1 MRVIAFK
8 QKGQR
13 RLGVEVEDGVI
24 DMSVAA
30 PDLPN
35 DLGEILKANK
45 LGKLQSAAKKAKKK
59 AHVKK
64 PAKLLPPIETPG
76 KIICVGLNYVDH
88 ASESPYDK
96 PDYPVLF
103 LRVNTTLVGQNDAM
117 IRPRASEQY
126 DYEGEM
132 VAVIGKKARHVPKSR
147 ALDAVAGY
155 SVFNDGSVRDYQFKS
170 PQWTSGKNFDASGGF
185 GPVFVTADELPKG
198 GRGLQLQTRL
208 NGKVVQDANTRDLIF
223 PVDEL
228 VAVASEVMT
237 LEPGDIIVTGTPSGV
252 GAFRKPPL
260 WMKDGDVCEVEV
272 EKIGVLRNP
281 IKDEKAP
288 KPRKTA
294 AKKAAKRK

>member
-1 MRVIAFK
+1 MRVVAFK

-13 RLGVEVEDGVI
+13 RLGVEVEDGLI

-35 DLGEILKANK
+35 DLGEIIKANK
-45 LGKLQSAAKKAKKK
+45 LGKLQAAAKKAKKK
-59 AHVKK
+59 AHVKM
-64 PAKLLPPIETPG
+64 PSKLLPPIEAPG
-76 KIICVGLNYVDH
+76 KIICVGLNYIDH
-88 ASESPYDK
+88 AAEGGFEK
-96 PDYPVLF
+96 PGYPVLF
-103 LRVNTTLVGQNDAM
+103 LRVNTTLIGQGDAM
-117 IRPRASEQY
+117 IRPRCSEQY

-132 VAVIGKKARHVPKSR
+132 VAVIGKKAKHVAKSR
-147 ALDAVAGY
+147 ALDYIVGY

-170 PQWTSGKNFDASGGF
+170 PQWTSGKNFDASGAF
-185 GPVFVTADELPKG
+185 GPAFVTADELPKG
-198 GRGLQLQTRL
+198 GRGLALTTRL
-208 NGKVVQDANTRDLIF
+208 NGEVVQEANTRDLIF

-288 KPRKTA
+288 KRAAPKKAA
-294 AKKAAKRK
+294 AKKK

>member
-1 MRVIAFK
+1 MRVVAFK

-13 RLGVEVEDGVI
+13 RLGVEVEDGLI

-35 DLGEILKANK
+35 DLGEIIKANK
-45 LGKLQSAAKKAKKK
+45 LGKLQAAAKKAKKK
-59 AHVKK
+59 AHVKM
-64 PAKLLPPIETPG
+64 PSKLLPPIGAPG
-76 KIICVGLNYVDH
+76 KIICVGLNYIDH
-88 ASESPYDK
+88 AAEGGFEK
-96 PDYPVLF
+96 PSYPVLF
-103 LRVNTTLVGQNDAM
+103 LRVNTTLIGQGEAM
-117 IRPRASEQY
+117 IRPRCSEQY

-132 VAVIGKKARHVPKSR
+132 VAVIGKKAKHVAKSR
-147 ALDAVAGY
+147 ALDYIAGY

-170 PQWTSGKNFDASGGF
+170 PQWTSGKNFDASGAF
-185 GPVFVTADELPKG
+185 GPAFVTADELPKG
-198 GRGLQLQTRL
+198 GRGLALTTRL
-208 NGKVVQDANTRDLIF
+208 NGEVVQEANTRDLIF

-288 KPRKTA
+288 KRPAPKKAA
-294 AKKAAKRK
+294 AKKK

>member
-1 MRVIAFK
+1 MRIVAFK

-13 RLGVEVEDGVI
+13 RLGVETEDGVI

-35 DLGEILKANK
+35 DLAEVIRTKK
-45 LGKLQSAAKKAKKK
+45 LGKLQAAAKKAKKK
-59 AHVKK
+59 ALVKR
-64 PAKLLPPIETPG
+64 PAKLLPPIEAPG
-76 KIICVGLNYVDH
+76 KIICVGLNYASH
-88 ASESPYDK
+88 AEESSFDK

-103 LRVNTTLVGQNDAM
+103 LRVNTSLLGHGEAM
-117 IRPRASEQY
+117 IRPRCSEQY

-132 VAVIGKKARHVPKSR
+132 VAVVGKKARHVPKSR
-147 ALDAVAGY
+147 ALDYIVGY

-170 PQWTSGKNFDASGGF
+170 PQWTSGKNFDASGAF
-185 GPVFVTADELPKG
+185 GPAFVTADEVPKG
-198 GRGLQLQTRL
+198 GRGLTLQTRL
-208 NGKVVQDANTRDLIF
+208 NGEVVQEANTRDLIF
-223 PVDEL
+223 SVEEL

-237 LEPGDIIVTGTPSGV
+237 LEPGDIIVTGTPAGV

-288 KPRKTA
+288 KKEA
-294 AKKAAKRK
+294 SKKKAAASKS